1 MVPLIEKGALDS
13 PEMQELLEKH
23 IRPMIEANI
32 DYLVLGCSHYP
43 YIIPQL
49 QKILPKHIT
58 IIDSGEAV
66 AKQTKAI
73 LAENNLLQDEELTP
87 TLQFYTNAET
97 DTLQFLLKE
106 FTEKISI
113 EKKEF

>member
-1 MVPLIEKGALDS
+1 
-13 PEMQELLEKH
+13 
-23 IRPMIEANI
+23 MIEANI

-66 AKQTKAI
+66 AKQTRAI
-73 LAENNLLQDEELTP
+73 LAENDLLRTEDQTP
-87 TLQFYTNAET
+87 TLRFYMNTET

-106 FTEKISI
+106 FAEKISI